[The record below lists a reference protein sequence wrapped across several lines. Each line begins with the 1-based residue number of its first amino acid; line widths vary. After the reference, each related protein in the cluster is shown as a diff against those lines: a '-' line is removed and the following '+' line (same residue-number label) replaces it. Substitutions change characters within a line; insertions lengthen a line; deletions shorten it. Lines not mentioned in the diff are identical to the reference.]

1 MNKEGNDWPLTMQGK
16 HIIIDGF
23 ECDSSHLNNIAYLE
37 KACKKAAL
45 DAGMEILYSYF
56 HKFEPQG
63 VTGVLVLSTSHLSIH
78 TWPEERYASL
88 DFYTCGNPDL
98 IAPVNFLLKE
108 LSIKKPMIYSI
119 DRGVSHPQQFKFEEI
134 TTIDTSIGGNPT

>member
-1 MNKEGNDWPLTMQGK
+1 MTIEGK

-23 ECDSSHLNNIAYLE
+23 ECDSLHLNNIAFLE
-37 KACKKAAL
+37 SLCKKAAL

-56 HKFEPQG
+56 HQFQPQG

-88 DFYTCGNPDL
+88 DFYTCGDSDL
-98 IAPVNFLLKE
+98 TAPVNLLLKE
-108 LSIKKPMIYSI
+108 LSAQKAMVYSI
-119 DRGVSHPQQFKFEEI
+119 DRGVTQPQLIYCNEI
-134 TTIDTSIGGNPT
+134 TTTDNSKGENKNVSPD